1 MNTNLFPSF
10 SLCIPFRA
18 DHGAREAAF
27 TWLCAFYQHALPEAE
42 ICIGD
47 DDHATAIN
55 RSQMRNNAA
64 AKATTDTLCFLDA
77 DGLIDPADIR
87 RAVAQVQQGSKVVK
101 FRGLHWLTQDAT
113 MRLLS
118 TDPCAGMPTFT
129 VKRDAEFYT
138 LDFAGLFFALTRAT
152 FEEMGQWD
160 IRAEEWGEEDI
171 FVNIIAKCLY
181 GTIDYITTACY
192 HLWHESGHRNTGTPS
207 FLRNQAM
214 TEEYGCIAA
223 TGDAALMRKYC
234 HERPPFFYDPRKPRR
249 DVLAIFRFNHAICL
263 TSITGQQYTVANGY
277 EGSVPAWVRGTAMWR
292 QFRTGD
298 APIIECLVDDLLE
311 DSYAGIGVSQ

>member
-1 MNTNLFPSF
+1 MTPTF
-10 SLCIPFRA
+10 SLCIPFRS

-27 TWLCAFYQHALPEAE
+27 TWLSAFYQHALPEAE

-87 RAVAQVQQGSKVVK
+87 SAVAQVQQGSKVVK

-152 FEEMGQWD
+152 FDEMGGFD
-160 IRAEEWGEEDI
+160 TRCLDWGEEDPI
-171 FVNIIAKCLY
+171 FNITSRVFY
-181 GTIDYITTACY
+181 GTPTFITTACY
-192 HLWHESGHRNTGTPS
+192 HLWHESAYRNTGSPS
-207 FLRNQAM
+207 FLRNQAI
-214 TEEYGCIAA
+214 TDEYLAIEA
-223 TGDAALMRKYC
+223 TGDRDVMRRYVQD
-234 HERPPFFYDPRKPRR
+234 RPPFSYHPERPRR
-249 DVLAIFRFNHAICL
+249 DVLAIFRFHHALCFISL
-263 TSITGQQYTVANGY
+263 TGQQYPVANGY

-311 DSYAGIGVSQ
+311 NSYAGIGGSQ